1 MKINDTI
8 FIADDKIISYSI
20 SEEISEKILTFNLDS
35 SISAKELYSLLKETN
50 PTKLV
55 IANDNDEDL
64 LSAKLN
70 RMYVSYFSNSLIF
83 KIGEELQ

>member
-35 SISAKELYSLLKETN
+35 SISAKELYSLLKKTN

-55 IANDNDEDL
+55 IANDNDEYL
-64 LSAKLN
+64 FSVKLN